1 MVMAAKHDK
10 TLASSAPTAGGQDH
24 WDRIYDSKD
33 PTQLSWYEAHP
44 ARSLQL
50 VRAAGITPAD
60 AIVEVGAGTSLLVD
74 ELLAAG
80 FRDLTLLDI
89 SAAALRRVRERLGP
103 RAASVKLLH
112 QDVTTFRP
120 AQPYALWHDRAVFH
134 FLVEVSERR
143 RYLEVVRQAL
153 RPGGQLIL
161 ATFGPQGPERC
172 SGLPTRRYDAATLAA
187 EMGGEFALAESSLA
201 LHSTPWGAAQQFLHC
216 RFERR
221 GSSKSNPGATT

>member
-1 MVMAAKHDK
+1 MAVKHDK
-10 TLASSAPTAGGQDH
+10 TTTSSAPAGAGDQAH
-24 WDRIYDSKD
+24 WDHIYDSKD
-33 PTQLSWYEAHP
+33 PTEVSWYEAQP
-44 ARSLQL
+44 TRSLQL
-50 VRAAGITPAD
+50 IRASGITPAA

-89 SAAALRRVRERLGP
+89 SAVALRRVRERLGS
-103 RAASVKLLH
+103 RAASVNLLH
-112 QDVTTFRP
+112 QDVTTFKP
-120 AQPYALWHDRAVFH
+120 APRYALWHDRAVFH

-153 RPGGQLIL
+153 RPGGQLII

-172 SGLPTRRYDAATLAA
+172 SGLPIRRYDAATLAA
-187 EMGGEFALAESSLA
+187 ELGGEFTLAESSLA
-201 LHSTPWGAAQQFLHC
+201 LHSTPWGAAQQFLYC

-221 GSSKSNPGATT
+221 GSSKGNPGATA